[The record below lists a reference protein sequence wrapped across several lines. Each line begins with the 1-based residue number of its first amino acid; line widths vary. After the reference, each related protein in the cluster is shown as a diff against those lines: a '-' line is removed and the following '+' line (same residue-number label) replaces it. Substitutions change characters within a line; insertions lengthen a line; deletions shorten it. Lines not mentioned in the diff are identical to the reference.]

1 MIVTRPKGQSQNFIN
16 RLTNKGFTAFDLPG
30 IHIAPAMDQAKAIE
44 MLSEASQY
52 NYCLFT
58 SPNSVKFAKQLQF
71 DFQNVQAFISIGSGT
86 ERALKPYIG
95 QRKVITAPKPYT
107 SEALVKTLQ
116 KKGMKDQSVLIISGE
131 GGRRLLD
138 TAINEMGGQGQY
150 CDVYRRI
157 APENPDIEPILK
169 WQTADLAHKLY
180 LVVSSQES
188 FTNLLPFIE
197 NHGLKPAINGV
208 FVGSERLKSIV
219 ESAGF
224 SNIIV
229 AKSALENDLWQAI
242 DTTFSYQAVTIDAP
256 LTITPD
262 SNKELS
268 MSQEQEKNEDIS
280 KESVVDSTNAEET
293 ASEAT
298 QSPEKTNL
306 SSQKPERKNRRNHK
320 NLAKTEEAFEKIEE
334 KIEEKVNETTHDVNE
349 KIASLHASQESSSSK
364 KGGQS
369 LTYLALI
376 LALGG
381 LGLGG
386 FGYYKG
392 IIEPNPQI
400 TALSSAIESD
410 KTTISNLQNDISQL
424 QESLK
429 SLQAQAEKSAQ
440 VDNSSLQNQVTV
452 VAQNH
457 ETLNNALA
465 SSSKGLQSQI
475 DDLKTT
481 QKTLIT
487 KTNQIDNIASVS
499 NQAITIA
506 NGFDK
511 KLAAQ
516 ELEQQVVLNQAK
528 ELISTIKN
536 ITDLE
541 MLRTAEVDYLLKV
554 ALQKVEFDNDYKT
567 AETLLSTALDRLSQ
581 INGINFSETKS
592 LLEANIAELKTLQ
605 PIDIPAITGKLEKV
619 MALMQQSPLKSD
631 SALIDLKNQIFKQ
644 GAVEGE
650 TWTEKLTSSLKHLV
664 VIEDKRTEV
673 PELMAKEDRFFLL
686 QNIQLELTAAKVAL
700 LQDQFTV
707 FDNSLKTVQT
717 WVKTYFDEDNADV
730 REAIQQLQWLLD
742 AKLDVTPP
750 NIKRTLTDFE
760 ATLRAYKGA

>member
-1 MIVTRPKGQSQNFIN
+1 M
-16 RLTNKGFTAFDLPG
+16 
-30 IHIAPAMDQAKAIE
+30 
-44 MLSEASQY
+44 
-52 NYCLFT
+52 
-58 SPNSVKFAKQLQF
+58 
-71 DFQNVQAFISIGSGT
+71 
-86 ERALKPYIG
+86 
-95 QRKVITAPKPYT
+95 
-107 SEALVKTLQ
+107 
-116 KKGMKDQSVLIISGE
+116 
-131 GGRRLLD
+131 
-138 TAINEMGGQGQY
+138 
-150 CDVYRRI
+150 
-157 APENPDIEPILK
+157 
-169 WQTADLAHKLY
+169 
-180 LVVSSQES
+180 
-188 FTNLLPFIE
+188 
-197 NHGLKPAINGV
+197 
-208 FVGSERLKSIV
+208 
-219 ESAGF
+219 
-224 SNIIV
+224 
-229 AKSALENDLWQAI
+229 
-242 DTTFSYQAVTIDAP
+242 
-256 LTITPD
+256 
-262 SNKELS
+262 
-268 MSQEQEKNEDIS
+268 
-280 KESVVDSTNAEET
+280 
-293 ASEAT
+293 
-298 QSPEKTNL
+298 
-306 SSQKPERKNRRNHK
+306 
-320 NLAKTEEAFEKIEE
+320 
-334 KIEEKVNETTHDVNE
+334 
-349 KIASLHASQESSSSK
+349 
-364 KGGQS
+364 
-369 LTYLALI
+369 
-376 LALGG
+376 
-381 LGLGG
+381 
-386 FGYYKG
+386 
-392 IIEPNPQI
+392 
-400 TALSSAIESD
+400 
-410 KTTISNLQNDISQL
+410 
-424 QESLK
+424 
-429 SLQAQAEKSAQ
+429 
-440 VDNSSLQNQVTV
+440 
-452 VAQNH
+452 
-457 ETLNNALA
+457 
-465 SSSKGLQSQI
+465 
-475 DDLKTT
+475 
-481 QKTLIT
+481 
-487 KTNQIDNIASVS
+487 S